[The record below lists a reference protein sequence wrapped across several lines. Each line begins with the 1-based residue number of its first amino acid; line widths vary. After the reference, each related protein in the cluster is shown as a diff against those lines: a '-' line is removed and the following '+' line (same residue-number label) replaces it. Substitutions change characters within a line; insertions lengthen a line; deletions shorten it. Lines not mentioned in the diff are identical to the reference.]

1 MAESAD
7 EGGDNGESDRGIIVQ
22 HTNRLIMNTYKS
34 VDFCKRSTSLH
45 GAAVFAKAARRKKNL
60 NVFEMASIS

>member
-22 HTNRLIMNTYKS
+22 HTNRLIMNTYKKCGFLQTQHVS
-34 VDFCKRSTSLH
+34 AWRSCVCEGCTPKEKSKCL
-45 GAAVFAKAARRKKNL
+45 
-60 NVFEMASIS
+60 